1 MPLTRV
7 WGTQM
12 YMLMSQL
19 VLLSPC
25 AFLAQDYMILPRLAT
40 WLDAEDCL
48 FFKSRLVVRIFVW
61 SDVVT
66 FLLQMAGSGMTAV
79 QSNIAN
85 IGHYVRACARADTKT
100 S

>member
-1 MPLTRV
+1 
-7 WGTQM
+7 M

-85 IGHYVRACARADTKT
+85 IGHYVRACARADTET